1 MKLCVTSALTAATVL
16 DLLQCLFS
24 SYFPFKLIIFGKF
37 EFCSLMRR
45 IPLVFLRFK
54 EKNEARLKW
63 QQVWLHPKRSEYQN
77 LVSFMAPSSFL
88 TDELQGC
95 SFGCSLWTGL
105 KSLSPLWLQKEFWL
119 HKNLLKITFNS
130 LSLLAFINPVVTFK
144 SYWIKR
150 QVVGKQ
156 QFMQQDFC
164 IQSVLHPESATGGEV
179 AHMLTHQVN
188 WGIRTKSVN
197 SCSPKAGVGV
207 CPQDSEENEW
217 NWGPTSLPVQ
227 SWNHRNQSGPEALGQ
242 VRVNWLELTEHCM

>member
-1 MKLCVTSALTAATVL
+1 
-16 DLLQCLFS
+16 
-24 SYFPFKLIIFGKF
+24 
-37 EFCSLMRR
+37 MRR

-54 EKNEARLKW
+54 KKKKNEARLKW
-63 QQVWLHPKRSEYQN
+63 QQVWLHPKESEYQN
-77 LVSFMAPSSFL
+77 LVSFMAHPLSLPMSCRAANLDVACGRALNLSLLCGSRKSSGCIKIYLKLPSA
-88 TDELQGC
+88 
-95 SFGCSLWTGL
+95 
-105 KSLSPLWLQKEFWL
+105 
-119 HKNLLKITFNS
+119 

-217 NWGPTSLPVQ
+217 NGGPTSLPVQ
-227 SWNHRNQSGPEALGQ
+227 SWNHRNQSGPEAFGQ